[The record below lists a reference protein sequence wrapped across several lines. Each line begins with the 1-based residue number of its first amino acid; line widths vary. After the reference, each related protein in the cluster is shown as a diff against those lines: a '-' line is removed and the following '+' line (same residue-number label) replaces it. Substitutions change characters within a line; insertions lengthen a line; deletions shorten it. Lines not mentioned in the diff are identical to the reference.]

1 MKLLI
6 ALCFSA
12 AALSFASPAASQ
24 DAKPADKSAKAEA
37 PDKPFTEIP
46 AGALQ
51 IEPGAYRYTDA
62 KGKKWI
68 LFQTPFGIAK
78 KEDTG
83 EPLRKKVQ
91 EPRTMQGVKMIE
103 DGDSIKFERE
113 GPFGTYKWSKK
124 KSDLTDEEKAAWERQ
139 KAPGAKE
146 KTSDGTAASKTA
158 VAKQDR

>member
-12 AALSFASPAASQ
+12 AALSYSSPAATQ

-46 AGALQ
+46 ASAVQ

-78 KEDTG
+78 KEDDG
-83 EPLRKKVQ
+83 EPLRKKQQDVK
-91 EPRTMQGVKMIE
+91 TMQGVKIAE
-103 DGDSIKFERE
+103 DGDSLKFERE

-124 KSDLTDEEKAAWERQ
+124 KSDLTDAEKAAWELQ
-139 KAPGAKE
+139 KTPGAKE
-146 KTSDGTAASKTA
+146 KADRTATSKTA
-158 VAKQDR
+158 AAKQDR

>member
-1 MKLLI
+1 MKRLLI
-6 ALCFSA
+6 ALCFSVAMFA
-12 AALSFASPAASQ
+12 APQ
-24 DAKPADKSAKAEA
+24 DAKPADKGAKAEA
-37 PDKPFTEIP
+37 PEKPLTEIP
-46 AGALQ
+46 ASAVQ

-83 EPLRKKVQ
+83 EPLRKKQQ
-91 EPRTMQGVKMIE
+91 ETRTMDGVKIAE
-103 DGDSIKFERE
+103 DGDSLKFERE

-124 KSDLTDEEKAAWERQ
+124 KSELTDVEKAAWERQ

-146 KTSDGTAASKTA
+146 KTSDGTAAPKTA
-158 VAKQDR
+158 TAKQDR